1 MTDVDGVVYMPVAA
15 IAHRDGVSRQAISKQ
30 VARLIEKH
38 GLEVRRDHNGRVAG
52 VNVVHFDKLM
62 NRFGDS
68 AQMRSKPQ
76 PPPEPESPAGDTLDA
91 ARIRKLALDTELQR
105 LNLDEQR
112 GLLVRH
118 DVIGESIQRL
128 GEELARTADLTQHAD
143 GIAAAFTRA
152 GLHGLRIE
160 LKALTARLRTDMAD
174 RCAALTLMAPEIDPP
189 LTPSHP
195 AAERAPA

>member
-15 IAHRDGVSRQAISKQ
+15 IAQRDGVTRQAISKQ

-68 AQMRSKPQ
+68 AQIRSKPQ
-76 PPPEPESPAGDTLDA
+76 PQPEPESPAGDTLDQ

-118 DVIGESIQRL
+118 DIIGESIQRL
-128 GEELARTADLTQHAD
+128 GEELARTVDLTQHAD

-160 LKALTARLRTDMAD
+160 LKTLTARLRTDMAD
-174 RCAALTLMAPEIDPP
+174 RCAALTLTAPEIDPP
-189 LTPSHP
+189 LTQTT
-195 AAERAPA
+195 AERAPA